1 MDHSETKHETR
12 DERILRLFK
21 DPISH
26 GITKLYKYMSMAP
39 EKIKYLEEVFRGRE
53 VFFPSPLKFND
64 PFECRPSCTWHR
76 KGKELRDYIGKLVR
90 ERFPHSSRP
99 VRRQRIKEGEK
110 RFLKNQDCHMNDL
123 FERFLN
129 DTGLYCLSE
138 ISDNILMWSHYAN
151 GHDGVVLEFDRTKAY
166 SLFYDALGVH
176 YSEEYPRANL
186 MELGEPEDYNN
197 LLLTKSTDWV
207 YEKEWRVIKSPNEGG
222 SQKYKFSNELLTGVI
237 LGARIEPQ
245 NQKLVL
251 EWVRDYPSEVKVFR
265 SKINDKFYRLD
276 ISPLQQGV

>member
-197 LLLTKSTDWV
+197 LLLTKSTDWA